1 MDISFERVWQRANP
15 KQIKDAKAFWE
26 AHGLLPTDPHD
37 WRVKG
42 LVALARLDGA
52 VVGVAT
58 ARLEY
63 QPPLR
68 GRFAMYRCA
77 IAPDLH
83 GHDVVYRMAGYAR
96 QVLEE
101 WSHEHPNEQVLGMA
115 AVLDARQYREKQHQP
130 LWPEHGLH
138 LNLAG
143 YSDRG
148 EQIRIAWF
156 DHARVEM
163 GA

>member
-1 MDISFERVWQRANP
+1 MAITFERAWQCADP
-15 KQIKDAKAFWE
+15 KQIEDAKAFWE
-26 AHGLLPTDPHD
+26 THGLLPTDPHD

-52 VVGVAT
+52 VVGVST

-77 IAPDLH
+77 ITPELH
-83 GHDVVYRMAGYAR
+83 DHDVVYRMAGYAR
-96 QVLEE
+96 RVLEE
-101 WSHEHPNEQVLGMA
+101 WSRAYPNEQVLGMA
-115 AVLDARQYREKQHQP
+115 AVLDNRQYREKEQQP
-130 LWPEHGLH
+130 LWPEHGLN
-138 LNLAG
+138 LNLVS

-148 EQIRIAWF
+148 EQIRVAWF
-156 DHARVEM
+156 DHARVK
-163 GA
+163 